1 LLPTRDRLDLLKL
14 AIESVRMQDHADWE
28 LIVSDNASA
37 SDVVGYVRSLED
49 ARIKTRRFEE
59 PVSVTKN
66 WNAALELATGD
77 YFIMLGDD
85 DALLPG
91 ALSLLSGLV
100 AAWQRPEAI
109 YGRAEQY
116 AYPGVMPDH
125 PDPMLQVAYNE
136 FLEGKRSAFRV
147 PRETALR
154 MARAAIAFRTLYG
167 FNMQHF
173 VISRA
178 FVERLRI
185 KGPFFQ
191 SPYPDYYAANAVM
204 VAADP
209 LVATPENIALIG
221 ISPKSFGFY
230 YVNQREAEGEDFLK
244 NMVDEH
250 IAARVR
256 GELVPGSNL
265 NDSWLYAMETL
276 VRNFAMEIGAAV
288 CHACYRRRQYYEL
301 LKARSYRKL
310 LAHLRW
316 WEFAFYGSAAL
327 VYFLARIL
335 PTSIR
340 ARVQAWLMHSL
351 FSPTPRYD
359 DKRRVVPYR
368 NILEAARSAAGL
380 EQDSRANL

>member
-1 LLPTRDRLDLLKL
+1 MLPTRDRLDLLKL
-14 AIESVRMQDHADWE
+14 AIESVRLQDHSDWE
-28 LIVSDNASA
+28 LVVSDNASA
-37 SDVVGYVRSLED
+37 ADVSGYVQSLED

-59 PVSVTKN
+59 PVPVTRN

-91 ALSLLSGLV
+91 ALSLLSGLTDS
-100 AAWQRPEAI
+100 WQSPDAI
-109 YGRAEQY
+109 YGGAEQY
-116 AYPGVMPDH
+116 TYPGVRPDH
-125 PDPMLQVAYNE
+125 PGPMLQVAYNE
-136 FLEGKRSAFRV
+136 FLEGKRGAFRV

-173 VISRA
+173 AISRA
-178 FVERLRI
+178 FAEKLRN

-209 LVATPENIALIG
+209 LVATTDNIALIG

-230 YVNQREAEGEDFLK
+230 YVNQREAEGVDFLK
-244 NMVDEH
+244 NMVDEQ

-256 GELVPGSNL
+256 GKLVPGSNL

-276 VRNFAMEIGAAV
+276 VRNFAGEIGVSV

-301 LKARSYRKL
+301 LKSRSYRKL

-327 VYFLARIL
+327 VYLLARIL
-335 PTSIR
+335 PAGIRGGLR
-340 ARVQAWLMHSL
+340 ARLMHGL

-359 DKRRVVPYR
+359 DKRRVVPFR
-368 NILEAARSAAGL
+368 NILEAARSAPGF
-380 EQDSRANL
+380 EQDSKANP